1 MKKTHVYLASPYS
14 HKDPAVMEWRY
25 RQAVRA
31 AAALMG
37 PQHVVFSPI
46 AHSHEIGKATR
57 TETGHE
63 FWLQQ
68 DLPWLDR
75 ADELWV
81 LCLDGWAMSRGVAEE
96 MAYARKFD
104 KAIRHV
110 RPADLGMEEAFPV
123 AFEDTQTFG
132 ELPLGEQLKK
142 NAEDEAAAAQA
153 WRESVMARD
162 AARCP
167 DSAADFDKKNER
179 TEEARRLREWLFNF
193 DPAQPGADKTVVAL
207 ISSGGT
213 GGSKPSNPKDIIGV
227 RKAPLSCVPMNVVA
241 EVGVGML
248 EGASKY
254 GRHNY
259 RAVGVR
265 SSVYFDATMRH
276 LIAFWEGE
284 DLDPDSGAHHLAKAL
299 TSLVVWRDA
308 QMQGMCED
316 DRPPRSV
323 PFYNGLNA
331 HAGRVI
337 DRNADKNPHHYT
349 IKDAA

>member
-31 AAALMG
+31 AAAIMG

-46 AHSHEIGKATR
+46 AHSHEIGKVSSTATD
-57 TETGHE
+57 HE
-63 FWLQQ
+63 FWLKQ

-104 KAIRHV
+104 KVIRHV
-110 RPADLGMEEAFPV
+110 RPADLGLEEAFPV
-123 AFEDTQTFG
+123 AFEDTNTQTFG

-142 NAEDEAAAAQA
+142 NAEAEIAAAQA
-153 WRESVMARD
+153 WRESVMAHRTATARSET
-162 AARCP
+162 AASEIVR
-167 DSAADFDKKNER
+167 AAIER
-179 TEEARRLREWLFNF
+179 TFGGPR
-193 DPAQPGADKTVVAL
+193 GV
-207 ISSGGT
+207 SSGGT
-213 GGSKPSNPKDIIGV
+213 GGSKLSNPKDIIGV
-227 RKAPLSCVPMNVVA
+227 RKAPLSCVPMNVIA
-241 EVGVGML
+241 EIGVGML

-276 LIAFWEGE
+276 LVAFWEGE

-308 QMQGMCED
+308 QMQGKCED
-316 DRPPRSV
+316 DRPPSCKSA
-323 PFYNGLNA
+323 FYEVLNKA
-331 HAGRVI
+331 SGEI
-337 DRNADKNPHHYT
+337 LDRNADKAPHHYT